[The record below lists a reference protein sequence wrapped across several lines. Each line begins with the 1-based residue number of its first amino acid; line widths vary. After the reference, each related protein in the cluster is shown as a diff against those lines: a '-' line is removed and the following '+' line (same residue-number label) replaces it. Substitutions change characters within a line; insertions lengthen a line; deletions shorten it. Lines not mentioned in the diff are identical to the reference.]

1 MSSDLQQNVEVQ
13 EVLNNLQS
21 NSNMGPKKCLPVK
34 NISIP
39 RKTNSIASASDKER
53 ELTESF
59 TAAIAQSAA
68 EPNTHFDQQHQE
80 QEAQAQDHLDRIA
93 EEHHRQMK
101 QQEQID
107 QSAQAVAAVVAQ
119 SEQTAQQVLQHIGTA
134 DSSSTLATV
143 PITTSPAPAP
153 AAPAA
158 KPVAGSEEWHKLR
171 RDNHKEVER
180 RRRENINA
188 GINEVSALIP
198 NNEKNK
204 GNILRQA
211 VNYIK
216 EMQETNEKLALE
228 AESAN
233 ATRIE
238 LDSVRILKT
247 AAEAAFQAL
256 SIQHEELRRNY
267 DELRRE
273 LEERATKKQKT
284 E

>member
-1 MSSDLQQNVEVQ
+1 MLLHFQQ
-13 EVLNNLQS
+13 S
-21 NSNMGPKKCLPVK
+21 TSNMGPKKCLPVK
-34 NISIP
+34 NLSIS

-143 PITTSPAPAP
+143 PITTRY
-153 AAPAA
+153 
-158 KPVAGSEEWHKLR
+158 K
-171 RDNHKEVER
+171 D
-180 RRRENINA
+180 
-188 GINEVSALIP
+188 
-198 NNEKNK
+198 
-204 GNILRQA
+204 
-211 VNYIK
+211 
-216 EMQETNEKLALE
+216 T
-228 AESAN
+228 
-233 ATRIE
+233 
-238 LDSVRILKT
+238 
-247 AAEAAFQAL
+247 
-256 SIQHEELRRNY
+256 
-267 DELRRE
+267 
-273 LEERATKKQKT
+273 
-284 E
+284 

>member
-13 EVLNNLQS
+13 EVLNNL
-21 NSNMGPKKCLPVK
+21 
-34 NISIP
+34 
-39 RKTNSIASASDKER
+39 TNSIASASDKER

-68 EPNTHFDQQHQE
+68 EPTQHFDQHQHQHQE

-93 EEHHRQMK
+93 EEHQRQMK
-101 QQEQID
+101 HQEQID

-119 SEQTAQQVLQHIGTA
+119 SEQSAQQVLQHIGTA

-143 PITTSPAPAP
+143 PIATSPATVS
-153 AAPAA
+153 APAA

-216 EMQETNEKLALE
+216 EMQETNDKLALE

-238 LDSVRILKT
+238 LDSVKLLKT

-256 SIQHEELRRNY
+256 SIQHEELKRSY
-267 DELRRE
+267 DELRKE
-273 LEERATKKQKT
+273 MEEHASKKLKT

>member
-13 EVLNNLQS
+13 EVLNNL
-21 NSNMGPKKCLPVK
+21 
-34 NISIP
+34 
-39 RKTNSIASASDKER
+39 TNSIASASDKER

-101 QQEQID
+101 QQEQIN

-143 PITTSPAPAP
+143 PITTSPVPAP

-238 LDSVRILKT
+238 LDSVKILKT

-273 LEERATKKQKT
+273 LEERSTKKQKT